1 LRPIKVSRE
10 GALTVSA
17 KAGIWQRAIEKATA
31 EYEQGHPRSR
41 DVIRRMAAWLPG
53 GDTRSTTWF
62 DPYPI
67 VMETAKGAEMTDVDG
82 NVLFDFLANYTL
94 LVHGHCPPFVDE
106 AIRSTLGRGFLFGSP
121 MREQGALAE
130 HLLSRLSSA
139 ERVRFT
145 NSGTEAT
152 MLAARIARRYTGR
165 RRLAVARFSYHG
177 SFEDLVWD
185 AAESTGSAVFPA
197 DDADGAE
204 AILRAAG
211 PLAAI
216 FIEPVLGSGGIFAVP
231 GEVLERLRRVA
242 DETGALLVFDEV
254 MTFRLGYGGAQ
265 EGGGVTPDITCL
277 GKIIGGGMP
286 VGAVAGRADVLAV
299 TDPHTPGHMEHG
311 GTFNGHRLA
320 MVAGLASLQTL
331 DRAAI
336 ERINALGDRLA
347 CGVRAVIA
355 GHNVPVSITNVGS
368 LLNFHAAPDVRT
380 PAQAEEAAA
389 APLRRFLHLAL
400 VNRGIFLPT
409 RCEMC
414 ISTAMTDETVDRAV
428 AAVDEAL
435 AEAEHLR
442 A

>member
-1 LRPIKVSRE
+1 MGTTDTDI
-10 GALTVSA
+10 
-17 KAGIWQRAIEKATA
+17 IWRRAIEKATA
-31 EYEQGHPRSR
+31 EYTERHPRSR
-41 DVIRRMAAWLPG
+41 DAIRQMAAWLPG

-62 DPYPI
+62 DPYPM
-67 VMETAKGAEMTDVDG
+67 VMDAARGAEMTDVDG
-82 NVLFDFLANYTL
+82 NVLLDFLRNYTL
-94 LVHGHCPPFVDE
+94 LVHGHCPPFVE
-106 AIRSTLGRGFLFGSP
+106 EPIRDALSRGFLFGSP

-130 HLLSRLSSA
+130 HLVARLRA
-139 ERVRFT
+139 AGRVRFT

-185 AAESTGSAVFPA
+185 AAERTGSALFPA

-204 AILRAAG
+204 AALRAAG

-216 FIEPVLGSGGIFAVP
+216 FIEPVLGSGGILPVP
-231 GEVLERLRRVA
+231 QDVLERLRVVA

-254 MTFRLGYGGAQ
+254 MNFRLGYGGAQ
-265 EGGGVTPDITCL
+265 EGTGVTPDLTTL

-286 VGAVAGRADVLAV
+286 IGAVAGRTEVLAV
-299 TDPHTPGHMEHG
+299 TDPHRPDHMEHG

-320 MVAGLASLQTL
+320 MVAGLASLQAL

-347 CGVRAVIA
+347 AGVRSAIA
-355 GHNVPVSITNVGS
+355 AHDVAVSITNVGS
-368 LLNFHAAPDVRT
+368 LLNFHAAADVHT
-380 PAQAEEAAA
+380 PEQAEEAAG

-414 ISTAMTDETVDRAV
+414 ISTVMTEETIGRAV
-428 AAVDEAL
+428 AAVDDAL
-435 AEAEHLR
+435 AEAERLR
-442 A
+442 G